1 MPAKPEIPLGK
12 PETDR
17 LELKGAKALE
27 NLRSLARAVVALLNA
42 KGGQLWIGLAEHEGV
57 ASAAEP
63 IAGLRGQMVRLQ
75 DGLIDLVEP
84 SPIVGEE
91 IDIVPIPL
99 PEGAD
104 EGLLRVDVK
113 RGRRGPYAFLD
124 GMLRGYVVRSG
135 SRVRPMTREELR
147 SAFSGKRQEDLREE
161 LSAALSQEL
170 KKSAESGL
178 RGLELLIQPALPDG
192 VELPL
197 DPKALLN
204 VFRDATETGNR
215 SIGWTFADSSGELRP
230 AKGGGLAFLSGGQ
243 LDRLVVQRR
252 GFVRYR
258 EPLERLF
265 WKGNPKEIWPYAL
278 AEFPTSV
285 LRLAR
290 RLYSSVDESVDPD
303 APVAAALSLF
313 GIRGWTLRPH
323 SPRAFGYQFREASP
337 FDEDAIVPEPL
348 IFSWKDVQ
356 SSPDRCGFRLLVR
369 IYEGFGYFEDA
380 VPAEFSR
387 ETGALTIAS

>member
-1 MPAKPEIPLGK
+1 MPAKPEIPFGK
-12 PETDR
+12 AETDR

-27 NLRSLARAVVALLNA
+27 NLRSLARAVVALLNS

-57 ASAAEP
+57 ASTVEP
-63 IAGLRGQMVRLQ
+63 IAGLRCQTVRLQ

-91 IDIVPIPL
+91 IDIVPIPR

-147 SAFSGKRQEDLREE
+147 SGFSGKRREDFRQE
-161 LSAALSQEL
+161 LSAALSQEFE
-170 KKSAESGL
+170 KSAASGF

-197 DPKALLN
+197 DPKALLKL
-204 VFRDATETGNR
+204 FREATETGNR
-215 SIGWTFADSSGELRP
+215 ELGWTFADSSGELRP
-230 AKGGGLAFLSGGQ
+230 AKGGGLAFQ
-243 LDRLVVQRR
+243 RDRLVVQRR
-252 GFVRYR
+252 GLVRYR
-258 EPLERLF
+258 EPLERLV
-265 WKGNPKEIWPYAL
+265 WKGNPREIWPYAL
-278 AEFPTSV
+278 AELPTSV

-290 RLYSSVDESVDPD
+290 RLYSGVNERVDPEV
-303 APVAAALSLF
+303 PVAAALSLF

-323 SPRAFGYQFREASP
+323 SPRAVGYQFREAPP
-337 FDEDAIVPEPL
+337 FDEDAVVPAPL

-369 IYEGFGYFEDA
+369 LYEGFGYFEDA

-387 ETGALTIAS
+387 ETGTLTIPS